1 MFGQVSEEAATV
13 GIDNGGGRAAVEE
26 VVVSGREA
34 AEVGGDEG
42 QVQKE
47 DGEEEGEV
55 WERNRHGKRFCAFNA
70 EDGHD
75 GLVVARAYKQW

>member
-55 WERNRHGKRFCAFNA
+55 WERNRHGKRFVRRTQRMDTSC
-70 EDGHD
+70 DT
-75 GLVVARAYKQW
+75 VWQWKA